1 MPAGDSIQGIGQAAR
16 NKRRTNFYLFS
27 AIPPIGAAGIED
39 ILGSR
44 FGWLLAA
51 FVRFLDLY
59 VAIQA
64 FFFSSTGSW
73 AGCVSDS
80 LD

>member
-1 MPAGDSIQGIGQAAR
+1 MPAGDSIQGVGQAAR
-16 NKRRTNFYLFS
+16 DKRRSNFDLFS
-27 AIPPIGAAGIED
+27 AIPPIGAAGVENV
-39 ILGSR
+39 LGSR

-73 AGCVSDS
+73 VGCVSGS
-80 LD
+80 